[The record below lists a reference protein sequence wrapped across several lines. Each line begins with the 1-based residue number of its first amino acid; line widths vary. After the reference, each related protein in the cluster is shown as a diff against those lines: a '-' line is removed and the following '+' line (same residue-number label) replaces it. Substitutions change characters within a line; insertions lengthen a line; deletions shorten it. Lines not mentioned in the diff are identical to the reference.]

1 MHHIL
6 IIEDEPAMA
15 ETLAEYLSPPNII
28 EEYEIKIVHTAMD
41 ALDFIRHT
49 PPDAMLLDL
58 NLPDMHGF
66 KLLKKIQDEPDL
78 ENLVKS
84 CAIIVLTGQA
94 SMNTA
99 IEAMRLGA
107 QDFLAKPVEATRLNI
122 TLNNALERVKLKEVI
137 NVYKDLSR
145 DHFQGFIGLSSKMQ
159 AIYKILENAA
169 QSKASVFITGES
181 GTGKDLAARAIHNL
195 SDRAAKP
202 FEVLNC
208 AAIPH
213 TLLES
218 EIFGHVKGAFTGA
231 ISARKGAAS
240 RANGGTIFLD
250 EIGEMS
256 VRLQAKLLR
265 FIQSGTFTPV
275 GGEQEQS
282 VDVRFICAT
291 NRNPIEAVKQGLL
304 REDLYY
310 RLNVIP
316 INIPPLRERGDDVLL
331 LAEHFLKQA
340 AQEEKKNFNSFSS
353 EVKSLFLNYSWRGNV
368 RELENTIRRI
378 VVLNDGETIGL
389 EELNRLNDAAEND
402 LRKDEEHERRLSYKD
417 AYLPKSEQDIRP
429 LSKYEQD
436 IILIAL
442 RICDGNI
449 TKAAKA
455 LGINAATIHRKKK
468 QWAEEGEEKT
478 ED

>member
-1 MHHIL
+1 MTQIL
-6 IIEDEPAMA
+6 IVEDEPAMA
-15 ETLAEYLSPPNII
+15 ATLAEYLSPPHAV
-28 EEYEIKIVHTAMD
+28 EIVHNAED
-41 ALDFIRHT
+41 ALGFIRSE
-49 PPDAMLLDL
+49 PPDVILLDL

-66 KLLKKIQDEPDL
+66 EFLETIQDHPEL
-78 ENLVKS
+78 NS
-84 CAIIVLTGQA
+84 CATIVLTGQA

-99 IEAMRLGA
+99 IETMRLGA
-107 QDFLAKPVEATRLNI
+107 QDFLAKPVEPARLNV
-122 TLNNALERVKLKEVI
+122 TVDNALERMKLKQVI
-137 NVYKDLSR
+137 KVYEELSR
-145 DHFQGFIGLSSKMQ
+145 DHFHGFIGISPKMQ
-159 AIYKILENAA
+159 SVYKILENAA
-169 QSKASVFITGES
+169 QSKVSVFITGES
-181 GTGKDLAARAIHNL
+181 GTGKDLAARAIHAL
-195 SDRAAKP
+195 SNRAAKP

-231 ISARKGAAS
+231 IAARKGAAS

-275 GGEQEQS
+275 GGDHEQS

-291 NRNPIEAVKQGLL
+291 NRDPIEAVKQGLL

-316 INIPPLRERGDDVLL
+316 VVLPPLRERGDDIIL
-331 LAEHFLKQA
+331 LAEHFLTQA
-340 AQEEKKNFNSFSS
+340 AREENKGFTRLS
-353 EVKSLFLNYSWRGNV
+353 EDVKALFAQHSWRGNV

-378 VVLNDGETIGL
+378 VVLSDDGKTIGL
-389 EELNRLNDAAEND
+389 EELSSLNQTAEED
-402 LRKDEEHERRLSYKD
+402 LQNNEDEERRLSYND
-417 AYLPKSEQDIRP
+417 PYLPKYERDIRP
-429 LSKYEQD
+429 LDEYEKD

-442 RICDGNI
+442 RLCEGNI
-449 TKAAKA
+449 TRAAKA

-468 QWAEEGEEKT
+468 QW
-478 ED
+478 DMD